1 MSVKRSSSAFGL
13 SFAGGIIILFGTL
26 VTLLFFANFHTS
38 RMDGMM
44 GGGMMG
50 GGMMGGM
57 MGGGW
62 FFYLPLI
69 AGIMVIL
76 GAVLMK
82 IIPKEIT
89 IWGIV
94 VLVFSVIGFTGMG
107 LSFIGAIIGIIGGV
121 IAISKGSSG

>member
-1 MSVKRSSSAFGL
+1 MSVKGSSSAFGL
-13 SFAGGIIILFGTL
+13 SLAGGIIILFGTL

-50 GGMMGGM
+50 GG
-57 MGGGW
+57 W

-69 AGIMVIL
+69 AGILVIL

-82 IIPKEIT
+82 IIPKETT

>member
-13 SFAGGIIILFGTL
+13 SLAGGIIILFGTL

-50 GGMMGGM
+50 GGMMGG
-57 MGGGW
+57 GW

-69 AGIMVIL
+69 AGILVIL

-82 IIPKEIT
+82 IIPKETT